1 MWYLFKNAKQD
12 SDNII
17 FSCCMLYVALFV
29 NKLQ

>member
-1 MWYLFKNAKQD
+1 MLFLFDNAKQD

-17 FSCCMLYVALFV
+17 FNCCLLYVALFV